1 MNGFEGPS
9 NMILHVN
16 NSGHYAAFVELNR
29 DWIEEHFEL
38 EPVDRELARD
48 PESIIRKGGLILT
61 LTDGEEVVGV
71 CALFRVADEE
81 YELARMTV
89 KRSAR
94 GKGYGRRVLDAA
106 IEKAREIGA
115 RKLTLVSNTRLE
127 AALNLYRSRGFITTR
142 LGQDPVY
149 KRADIAM
156 ELHLE

>member
-1 MNGFEGPS
+1 MKPS
-9 NMILHVN
+9 PPTFHVN
-16 NSGHYAAFVELNR
+16 NPEHYQDFVELNR

-38 EPVDRELARD
+38 EPVDLELARD
-48 PESIIRKGGLILT
+48 PGSIVRKGGAILT
-61 LTDGEEVVGV
+61 LTDEEGVVVGV

-89 KRSAR
+89 RRSAR
-94 GKGYGRRVLDAA
+94 GKGYGRILLDAA
-106 IEKAREIGA
+106 IKKTREIGA

-156 ELHLE
+156 ELPLE